1 MSTRLRDS
9 GLLWRD
15 LGPSRQYPGW
25 RLVETVD
32 GSTHAHVPPSYI
44 LSPTA
49 RNTDPITSHQAARA
63 QTPAK
68 VRTEH
73 RLILELL
80 QWEPRSDFE
89 LATLASQ
96 ALGRTVKQT
105 SIGVRRGELCKLGLV
120 ADSGTRGTS
129 DTGSPCIRWAL
140 THSGQDA
147 LKAGAA

>member
-25 RLVETVD
+25 RHVETVD

-68 VRTEH
+68 VRSEH
-73 RLILELL
+73 RLVLELL
-80 QWEPRSDFE
+80 RWEPLTDFD
-89 LATLASQ
+89 LAERASQ
-96 ALGRTVKQT
+96 TLQRKVKSV
-105 SIGVRRGELCKLGLV
+105 SIGKRRGELRDLGLV
-120 ADSGTRGTS
+120 ADSGLKGRS
-129 DTGSPCIRWAL
+129 DTGSAAVRWCL
-140 THSGQDA
+140 TDA
-147 LKAGAA
+147 GHKELAA